1 MADKETSS
9 ASEEHNQ
16 TTTPISDPINPLNI
30 HAPSKAA
37 QCSCTKI
44 TTMQLFYEMKQKFP
58 TVPDNVVCE
67 CVGRNCHNRSAC
79 IDCLED
85 YPNSAKLYPQALRN
99 QPTKKKSQPNQR
111 SQITDNGACD
121 KPKIQSKTVCDAA
134 SFKENV
140 RIDENQIENVAAN
153 LNGNN
158 VQMIASQRLKTLN
171 LTNLNCCTRPV
182 NRPTRVAPP
191 PPISSASSNASPP
204 PPKQKSQP
212 LNLSVNVIVS
222 SVSPTP
228 PSSKSQQPQ
237 PISHYS
243 FTLHQPNNNRT
254 GNSTINP
261 ANANSSNRQLN
272 VSADNDAIGP
282 SLKYTSSAYD
292 NESGYQSQ
300 FEITVAGT
308 NSHDNQM
315 ATNRNDGN
323 DGSADRLSE
332 NTLPSVVASSEF
344 LEESECYVCVCVCTG
359 NLYGILAKV
368 CVFECVFI
376 LYILQPKRCT
386 IKF

>member
-1 MADKETSS
+1 MARGIMADKERSS
-9 ASEEHNQ
+9 ATEEHDQ

-30 HAPSKAA
+30 PAPSKAA

-99 QPTKKKSQPNQR
+99 QPTKKKSQQNQR
-111 SQITDNGACD
+111 SQIDGACDD
-121 KPKIQSKTVCDAA
+121 KPKIKSKIVCDAA

-140 RIDENQIENVAAN
+140 RVDENQIENVAAN
-153 LNGNN
+153 SNGNN
-158 VQMIASQRLKTLN
+158 VQMRASQRSKTLN

-182 NRPTRVAPP
+182 NRPTRKAPP
-191 PPISSASSNASPP
+191 PPTSSASSNASPP

-228 PSSKSQQPQ
+228 SSNSQQPQ

-261 ANANSSNRQLN
+261 TNRQLN
-272 VSADNDAIGP
+272 VSADSDANGP

-315 ATNRNDGN
+315 ATNPNDGN
-323 DGSADRLSE
+323 CVSADRLSE

-344 LEESECYVCVCVCTG
+344 LEESECYVCVCLWAICTE
-359 NLYGILAKV
+359 
-368 CVFECVFI
+368 F
-376 LYILQPKRCT
+376 
-386 IKF
+386 